1 MNRDEL
7 TKRQRQIFDFII
19 EKKRQVG
26 YPPSVREIGAGVGL
40 SSSSTVHSHL
50 TALEKKGL
58 IKRDP
63 TKPRALEIMG
73 DKYSDSHKDGSSVKL
88 PLIGQIAAGQ
98 PNLAE
103 EDIEDYIS
111 VPKEIADDS
120 SFLLKVSGDSMIEAG
135 ILDGDIVVIKKQAVA
150 DNGDI
155 VAALVDDEAT
165 LKRFYKEDGSI
176 RLQPENSSMQPTYPE
191 EVSIIGKATGLLRMG
206 I

>member
-73 DKYSDSHKDGSSVKL
+73 DKYSDSHEDGSSVKL

>member
-73 DKYSDSHKDGSSVKL
+73 DKYSDSHEDGSSVKL

-176 RLQPENSSMQPTYPE
+176 RLQPENSSMQPTYPD